1 MGLKFLW
8 VVFFY
13 HNFAARQLSH
23 KSRRD
28 DIMVVNKLQI
38 SLELRRSDTICS
50 FIFIG
55 QY

>member
-1 MGLKFLW
+1 MGL
-8 VVFFY
+8 
-13 HNFAARQLSH
+13 S
-23 KSRRD
+23 RD

-55 QY
+55 QHYLIMIIFFRFLFS